1 MRWPA
6 VAAAALAFAALFLS
20 DGSSQSRLFWIGSA
34 AVIVAAVGWALA
46 PPALSP
52 AAAVFLGALAGF
64 VLWQAATIAWS
75 IQPSRSWDYTN
86 RGLVYLGFAA
96 VGTLLGAVA
105 PRRLAFAAAALVGAL
120 FAWAL
125 AAKVVPG
132 LYSDYARLARLRY
145 PVGYWNELG
154 LLAAASV
161 PIGLWLVRRIQVAGV
176 LLLYAA
182 LVVVVL
188 TYSRVGI
195 VLTVAAAVAWLAL
208 DRDRY
213 ELVGPLGVAW
223 IAGAAVAGIALLL
236 PGVSDD
242 GQPHGV
248 RVQDGLIFG
257 AVLVLGAVAVVFAS
271 RVVLSR
277 TLVRAVAAALVAI
290 VLAALAAAVVRS
302 GGPADFVRDRWHEF
316 SNPVGAQVSNR
327 PGRIA
332 SASSSNRWRWWQEAW
347 NAFVDHPLK
356 GTGAGTFGLTDRLE
370 RDSSLAVVEPHSA
383 PLQDLSETGIVGFLL
398 IATTLAAAAVAIV
411 RREHSRATLALVL
424 AAAVCVLHSLVD
436 IDWDYVAVQGPLLL
450 VLGALVASPERAPA
464 RRPWLV
470 AAAAALSA
478 LAALYSLASPW
489 LAQRRIDAAY
499 DAFARID
506 IAGARA
512 EAKSAHALNPLA
524 VEPLSLMALAES
536 LLGRNGRA
544 LELYRQARD
553 LEPKNPETWFQ
564 LGAFELDE
572 LHQPRHAYRD
582 LNQSYTLDSY
592 GPAGLKGGK
601 LDQARCQVDPAT
613 CQ

>member
-6 VAAAALAFAALFLS
+6 VAAAALAFAALFFS

-34 AVIVAAVGWALA
+34 AVIVAAVGWALR

-52 AAAVFLGALAGF
+52 VAAVFLGALGAF

-86 RGLVYLGFAA
+86 RGLVYFGFAA
-96 VGTLLGAVA
+96 VGTLLGGVA
-105 PRRLAFAAAALVGAL
+105 PRRLGFAASALLGAL

-125 AAKVVPG
+125 AAKIIPG
-132 LYSDYARLARLRY
+132 LYSDYGRLARLRY

-161 PIGLWLVRRIQVAGV
+161 PIGLWLVRRIRVAGV

-195 VLTVAAAVAWLAL
+195 VLTVAAALAWLAL
-208 DRDRY
+208 DRDRF
-213 ELVGPLGVAW
+213 ELVAPLGVAW

-242 GQPHGV
+242 GQLHGV

-257 AVLVLGAVAVVFAS
+257 AALVLGALAVVFAS
-271 RVVLSR
+271 HVVLSPR
-277 TLVRAVAAALVAI
+277 LVRAVAVALVAI
-290 VLAALAAAVVRS
+290 VVAALAASVVRS
-302 GGPADFVRDRWHEF
+302 GGPVDFVQDRWHEF
-316 SNPVGAQVSNR
+316 ANPVGAQVPNKFQR
-327 PGRIA
+327 VA
-332 SASSSNRWRWWQEAW
+332 TVSSSNRWRWWQEAW

-370 RDSSLAVVEPHSA
+370 RDTSLAVVEPHSA

-398 IATTLAAAAVAIV
+398 IATALAAAAVAIA
-411 RREHSRATLALVL
+411 RREHTRATIALAL

-450 VLGALVASPERAPA
+450 VVGALVASPARAPV
-464 RRPWLV
+464 RRPWFV
-470 AAAAALSA
+470 AAAAGLCA

-489 LAQRRIDAAY
+489 LAQRRVDAAY
-499 DAFARID
+499 DAFGRVD
-506 IAGARA
+506 IADARN
-512 EAKSAHALNPLA
+512 EANAAHALNPLA
-524 VEPLSLMALAES
+524 VQPLSLMALAES